1 MRNLVLIVFIMISI
15 PVLVVAQKTN
25 ETNIEAINSVSE
37 KQQLEEQLRTLYG
50 QFLESI
56 SEGDVETYA
65 EITTNKYVFT
75 RGNRAE
81 VLTKEQRLEQL
92 QTEAV
97 YVESFNITSA
107 RFSIYKNSAIG
118 NFDLEEKDVFQGTE
132 YNHLFRVTVSFVKT
146 IDKGWK
152 IAAVHSTPVSKH

>member
-1 MRNLVLIVFIMISI
+1 MRYLILIVFIVILM
-15 PVLVVAQKTN
+15 PVFVAAQKTN
-25 ETNIEAINSVSE
+25 EPTIEGINSASE
-37 KQQLEEQLRTLYG
+37 KQLLEAQLKTLYG
-50 QFLESI
+50 QFLEAI

-65 EITTNKYVFT
+65 EMTTNKYVFT

-92 QTEAV
+92 QGEAE
-97 YVESFNITSA
+97 YIESFNITSA
-107 RFSIYKNSAIG
+107 RFSTYKNSAIG

-132 YNHLFRVTVSFVKT
+132 YNYLFRVTVSFVKT

-152 IAAVHSTPVSKH
+152 IAAVHSTPVSR